1 MRAQARSEAGQHEAA
16 QADLAALFRM
26 AECMGT
32 PLQRHYCL
40 LMAARLAENR
50 GDRDAALVA
59 LRDGLALAADAPLCY
74 FLVWRPATL
83 AHLMALALENDIEP
97 EAAHKIIRE
106 RKLAPP
112 RPLRPLDPWPRR
124 YRVRMLGDFSLT
136 RDGVCVARAQ
146 SAKLALLQSL
156 IWHGG
161 RNVSIG
167 KIVDDVWPEK
177 DGDRAENTLQ
187 VTLLRLRELLGEKN
201 AISVVN
207 RTISLDPS
215 LWGPDLEEF
224 RSLIALLQ
232 EELAQA
238 RSCDKKSRITF
249 LQDRLLAVYGGD
261 LLVDAGDALEPES

>member
-1 MRAQARSEAGQHEAA
+1 
-16 QADLAALFRM
+16 
-26 AECMGT
+26 
-32 PLQRHYCL
+32 
-40 LMAARLAENR
+40 
-50 GDRDAALVA
+50 
-59 LRDGLALAADAPLCY
+59 
-74 FLVWRPATL
+74 
-83 AHLMALALENDIEP
+83 MALALENGIEP

-124 YRVRMLGDFSLT
+124 YRVRMFGPFSLT
-136 RDGVCVARAQ
+136 RDGVCIAKAQ

-261 LLVDAGDALEPES
+261 LLVDAGDALWIRSARRKTRETFIRMLIQLQSFWERAGEAERADLCRRRARAAESADD